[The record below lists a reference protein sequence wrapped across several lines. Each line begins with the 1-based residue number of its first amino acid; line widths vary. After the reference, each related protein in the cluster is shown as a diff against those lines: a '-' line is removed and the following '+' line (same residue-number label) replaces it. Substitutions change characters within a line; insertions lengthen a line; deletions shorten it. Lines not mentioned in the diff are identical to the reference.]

1 MRILKCRTLEQ
12 LCFLIH
18 WGNNYIFKTGKFHW
32 CNRVIDCNWGRELF
46 KKVHYCPQN
55 VYQLC
60 AVVKPWVSLP
70 VTLCSAVALSLL
82 AAIGLIHWYRL
93 YMDFRTA
100 LILGQY
106 SIQAKSS
113 VHCYWI
119 TLSKHY
125 FTTSTLIGWWPI
137 VLMISGS
144 SYSLQLLLGQHGGGY
159 RLLFIIDY
167 CIIFDKLSCFI
178 STTK

>member
-1 MRILKCRTLEQ
+1 MRQRDSCLRVDLQAVWRCRECYCYHPPDCINPVSITQ
-12 LCFLIH
+12 HGTPHIIFFIH
-18 WGNNYIFKTGKFHW
+18 RSQHSISNSAYI
-32 CNRVIDCNWGRELF
+32 
-46 KKVHYCPQN
+46 
-55 VYQLC
+55 
-60 AVVKPWVSLP
+60 KPL
-70 VTLCSAVALSLL
+70 LLLSN
-82 AAIGLIHWYRL
+82 IWHWYRL